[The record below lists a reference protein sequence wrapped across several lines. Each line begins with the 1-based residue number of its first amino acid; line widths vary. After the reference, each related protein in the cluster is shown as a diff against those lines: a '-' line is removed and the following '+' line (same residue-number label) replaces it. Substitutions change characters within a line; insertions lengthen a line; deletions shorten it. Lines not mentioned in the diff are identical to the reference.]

1 MTRAVWDTL
10 LAELRRVHDANA
22 TLQAFCPFP
31 DDLTPQRLTPHH
43 VPAADLF
50 AEETGLVDTPMADL
64 HAALLAAAPEAHW
77 RETYK
82 DTDIGQDF
90 MDRFGCYCLIGNEG
104 PFHSDQMRAWMVYMP
119 PNLHYTWHHHLA
131 EEAYLVLAGSARFFR
146 HKATDVTLH
155 AGDTMQHQSN
165 EPHAMETGD
174 GPVLC
179 YVIWRN
185 GFDLI
190 PVLSTPEDLA

>member
-10 LAELRRVHDANA
+10 LDAA
-22 TLQAFCPFP
+22 RETHEDHAQLSEFCPFP
-31 DDLTPQRLTPHH
+31 EDVSAQPVAPFDI
-43 VPAADLF
+43 PAAELF
-50 AEETGLVDTPMADL
+50 TNEPCFGDTPYSTFFS
-64 HAALLAAAPEAHW
+64 ALREAAPYAHW

-82 DTDIGQDF
+82 GTNIGQDF

-104 PFHSDQMRAWMVYMP
+104 PFHSDHMRAWMVYMP
-119 PNLHYTWHHHLA
+119 PHLHYTWHHHVA
-131 EEAYLVLAGSARFFR
+131 EEAYLVLAGRARFFR
-146 HKATDVTLH
+146 HKTPEVTLS
-155 AGDTMQHQSN
+155 AGDMMQHQSN

-174 GPVLC
+174 SPVLC

-185 GFDLI
+185 GFDLT